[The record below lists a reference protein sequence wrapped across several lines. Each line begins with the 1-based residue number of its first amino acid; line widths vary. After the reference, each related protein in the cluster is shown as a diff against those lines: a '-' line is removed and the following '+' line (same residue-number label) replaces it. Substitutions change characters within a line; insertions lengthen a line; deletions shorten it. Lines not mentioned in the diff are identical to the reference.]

1 MSFNDNNRYQ
11 RFIADLLDML
21 QDFDT
26 ELKQINPLT
35 DGEKNLMVLAV
46 YKRYQK
52 YIKTLPYH

>member
-11 RFIADLLDML
+11 RFITDLLDML

-35 DGEKNLMVLAV
+35 DGEKKLDGS
-46 YKRYQK
+46 RSSQK
-52 YIKTLPYH
+52 ISKIY

>member
-11 RFIADLLDML
+11 RFITDLLDML

-35 DGEKNLMVLAV
+35 DGEKNLIVLAV
-46 YKRYQK
+46 HKRYQK